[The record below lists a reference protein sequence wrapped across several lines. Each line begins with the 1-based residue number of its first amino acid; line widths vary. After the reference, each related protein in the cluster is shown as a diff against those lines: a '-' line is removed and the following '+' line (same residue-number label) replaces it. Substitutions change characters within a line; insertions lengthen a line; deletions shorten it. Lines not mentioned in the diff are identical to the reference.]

1 MIDSKKYVEDTGAI
15 LNDKL
20 RAKNCKVIFQSDV
33 SYILKMFI
41 SDWWGGENERRRRQ
55 DVQFTIKWHSED
67 NVKW

>member
-20 RAKNCKVIFQSDV
+20 RAKNCKEVFQSDV

-41 SDWWGGENERRRRQ
+41 SDWWGGENERRRRRQ
-55 DVQFTIKWHSED
+55 DVQFTKCYSEED
-67 NVKW
+67 VK

>member
-41 SDWWGGENERRRRQ
+41 SDWWGGENERRRRRQ
-55 DVQFTIKWHSED
+55 DVQFTKCYSEED
-67 NVKW
+67 VK